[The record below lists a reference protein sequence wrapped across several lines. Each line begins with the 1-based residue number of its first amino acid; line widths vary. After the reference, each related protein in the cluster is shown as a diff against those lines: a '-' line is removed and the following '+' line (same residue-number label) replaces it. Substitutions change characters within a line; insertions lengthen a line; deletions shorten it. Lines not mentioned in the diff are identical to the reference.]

1 LWKQGFLVSKED
13 MLKKKIY
20 YVPGLFT
27 LLGLPVLLLIWGPDD
42 PVYETTMRML
52 LPSESGDKPGMVIYN
67 REGINRRLRGKKIET
82 VELDDLPSRISPDY
96 TMYRKS
102 GFVLREL
109 SRLRFAHD
117 TSEVLKV
124 SFGEESTYGQFVW
137 ALNNANIFLY
147 KYYFF
152 LDDALYYMPQPLPVR
167 DTSRN
172 FITLNFGPDVVEAT
186 PAPRG
191 RWELFREWAGL
202 QWQEFVFMIRY
213 SKLLAAGFVV
223 LILCPG
229 VAALIRRRR
238 RTGIAPV

>member
-1 LWKQGFLVSKED
+1 

-124 SFGEESTYGQFVW
+124 SFWEESTYGQFVW

-191 RWELFREWAGL
+191 QWELFREWAGL